1 MIYLKLIFKKINNLK
16 TRLKK
21 KLNKL
26 KRIKKIVLKDL
37 VFLFFERE

>member
-1 MIYLKLIFKKINNLK
+1 MIYLKLILKKKNNLK

-26 KRIKKIVLKDL
+26 KSIKKIVLKDL
-37 VFLFFERE
+37 VFLFF